1 MIIIGEI
8 KETDTTASKTGN
20 KVTDISN
27 EKIINIS
34 GTFTV
39 GNSGAKYGATIY
51 CIIDAYVD
59 GQWIN
64 IHQVSQS
71 RPARSSTTFNLDFNT
86 IVYDA
91 TQVRVAYSS
100 TDNETSK
107 TWNIN
112 IYTGELDVSEFIC
125 NDTATIMSYSSRN
138 FIKDVS
144 GFALCG
150 LYYNGTYKGP
160 VVISPTQSVARY
172 STSGNYTATISATS
186 YVTINGIQWWYTPSD
201 AWFSGDYTPTS
212 GEYLY
217 RFGKFQSDLDAA
229 TAIVKAF
236 YDGVSTITW
245 SINPS
250 SSGTISQSGGFY
262 TGYQQYW
269 SNQHNIML
277 TANTI
282 MDRTCIGWYS
292 NNTKVSSDNP
302 YIVNMSSISSI
313 SLEAR
318 TAVSG
323 NAILL

>member
-1 MIIIGEI
+1 MKILGEI
-8 KETDTTASKTGN
+8 KTTDTTASKTGN

-112 IYTGELDVSEFIC
+112 IYTGELDVSEFVC

-160 VVISPTQSVARY
+160 VVISPTQSVA
-172 STSGNYTATISATS
+172 STLHQVI
-186 YVTINGIQWWYTPSD
+186 IQQQLVLLHMLLLMEFND
-201 AWFSGDYTPTS
+201 DIH
-212 GEYLY
+212 L
-217 RFGKFQSDLDAA
+217 QMLDLVV
-229 TAIVKAF
+229 IIHLHQV
-236 YDGVSTITW
+236 I
-245 SINPS
+245 I
-250 SSGTISQSGGFY
+250 
-262 TGYQQYW
+262 
-269 SNQHNIML
+269 
-277 TANTI
+277 
-282 MDRTCIGWYS
+282 
-292 NNTKVSSDNP
+292 
-302 YIVNMSSISSI
+302 YIV
-313 SLEAR
+313 LE
-318 TAVSG
+318 
-323 NAILL
+323 NFNLI